1 MIDPAGK
8 AMGSDVPI
16 ILTGAFD
23 RHNFGDLLFPHIV
36 AALLGERKLLFAG
49 LAERDLRGLGGHQVK
64 ALPQL
69 AAEWRDQPVNLI
81 HAGGEVLTCDTWQAA
96 VMLLP
101 AEEAL
106 ATVSYFEEREAE
118 KAAWANTYLKSSDH
132 APYTVGRKLF
142 PKAAS
147 IIYNAVGGVDIDK
160 CSPAMRDEV
169 MAKLREA
176 EAVSVRDRVTLQS
189 LEQAGI
195 AARLVPDPAVMV
207 AELFGQVIQE
217 RAKQG
222 EVAKILKAF
231 PQGYIAVQF
240 GADFD
245 DDKTLSVIA
254 AQLDQV
260 VESTGAG
267 VAFFRAGAAPWHDD
281 LQRYRRTGA
290 RMRTQSCLVFES
302 LYLWDICALIASSRA
317 YCGSS
322 LHGRIVAMTYALPRI
337 NLHPPGQT
345 APRSKQEAFAATWE
359 QGIPAAVDLKDMAQ
373 GMHEAHSV
381 SKEQL
386 RRLAEEAV
394 NAYRQGFTALCA
406 SIK

>member
-1 MIDPAGK
+1 MTESADNV
-8 AMGSDVPI
+8 MGSEMPI

-36 AALLGERKLLFAG
+36 AALLAERKLLFAG
-49 LAERDLRGLGGHQVK
+49 LADRDLGGLGGHQVK
-64 ALPQL
+64 ALPRL
-69 AAEWRDQPVNLI
+69 AAEWRDRPVNLI
-81 HAGGEVLTCDTWQAA
+81 HAGGEILTCDTWQAA

-106 ATVSYFEEREAE
+106 ATVSHFEAREAE
-118 KAAWANTYLKSSDH
+118 KVAWASAYLKNSGL
-132 APYTVGRKLF
+132 APYAVGRNLF

-147 IIYNAVGGVDIDK
+147 IMYNAVGGVDIDK

-169 MAKLREA
+169 TAKLREA

-189 LEQAGI
+189 LERTGI

-207 AELFGQVIQE
+207 AELFGRVIQE
-217 RAKQG
+217 RTQQG

-245 DDKTLSVIA
+245 DDETLSVIA

-260 VESTGAG
+260 MESTGAG
-267 VAFFRAGAAPWHDD
+267 VVFFRAGAAPWHDD
-281 LQRYRRTGA
+281 LQRYRRTGV
-290 RMRTQSCLVFES
+290 RMRTQSCFVFES

-322 LHGRIVAMTYALPRI
+322 LHGRIVAMTYALPRV
-337 NLHPPGQT
+337 NLHPPGHT
-345 APRSKQEAFAATWE
+345 APWSKQEAYAATWE
-359 QGIPAAVDLKDMAQ
+359 QGIPAAVDVHDMAQ
-373 GMHEAHSV
+373 GMREALSV

-386 RRLAEEAV
+386 YRLAEEAV
-394 NAYRQGFTALCA
+394 KAYRQGFTVLSA